1 MRPLHSLIALFL
13 AAAAHASTAAD
24 VPGPLLSFSV
34 DASRSVPNDLARA
47 GAFMAATE
55 ASPAEVARHV
65 NTAIAQALAL
75 AKTYSTVHTRS
86 GETWTAPTYGKNNR
100 AIESWQMRSELLF
113 ESRDIAALSEL
124 LGKLQA
130 TLAVGQIALQAA
142 PETRKKAEDEAL
154 LEAVAAFRERA
165 QRVADALGRKYR
177 IRTMNV
183 AGGGRGPTGMA
194 TRAMAAD
201 AAPLPVAAGD
211 SQITVRIAGE
221 VELTD

>member
-1 MRPLHSLIALFL
+1 MRPLYALIALLFT
-13 AAAAHASTAAD
+13 AAAAAD
-24 VPGPLLSFSV
+24 VPGPLVGFSV
-34 DASRSVPNDLARA
+34 DASRGVPNDLARA
-47 GAFMAATE
+47 SAFMAASE
-55 ASPAEVARHV
+55 ASPAEVARRV

-75 AKTYSTVHTRS
+75 AKGYPNVRTRT
-86 GETWTAPTYGKNNR
+86 GETWTAPNYGKNNR

-130 TLAVGQIALQAA
+130 TLAVGQIALHAA

-154 LEAVAAFRERA
+154 LDAVAAFRDRA

-194 TRAMAAD
+194 TRAMAAE
-201 AAPLPVAAGD
+201 AAPLPMEAGD

-221 VELTD
+221 VELVD